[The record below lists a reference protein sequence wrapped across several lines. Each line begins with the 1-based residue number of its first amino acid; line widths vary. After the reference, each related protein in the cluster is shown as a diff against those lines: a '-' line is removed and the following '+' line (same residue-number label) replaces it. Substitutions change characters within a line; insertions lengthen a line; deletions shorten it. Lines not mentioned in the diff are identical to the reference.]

1 MQEVVSLHTNNHSS
15 ILRLSICM
23 KNRTM
28 FISSMAR
35 KNHERSKSTGTSINE
50 SYFAG
55 HHDVAGKKKG
65 SSSFDINGYENPC
78 GVFVSGLQEQIR
90 YAW

>member
-1 MQEVVSLHTNNHSS
+1 
-15 ILRLSICM
+15 M

-90 YAW
+90 YARSNIYT

>member
-1 MQEVVSLHTNNHSS
+1 
-15 ILRLSICM
+15 M

-90 YAW
+90 YAWCNTYT

>member
-1 MQEVVSLHTNNHSS
+1 
-15 ILRLSICM
+15 M

-65 SSSFDINGYENPC
+65 SSSFNINGYENPC

-90 YAW
+90 YAWCNIYT

>member
-1 MQEVVSLHTNNHSS
+1 
-15 ILRLSICM
+15 
-23 KNRTM
+23 M

-35 KNHERSKSTGTSINE
+35 KNHERSKSTGTSISE

-55 HHDVAGKKKG
+55 HHHDVAGKTEG
-65 SSSFDINGYENPC
+65 STSFDKNGYENPR

-90 YAW
+90 YVWRSRKFVYIAT

>member
-1 MQEVVSLHTNNHSS
+1 
-15 ILRLSICM
+15 M

-35 KNHERSKSTGTSINE
+35 KNHERSKSIGTSINE

-90 YAW
+90 YAWCNIYT

>member
-1 MQEVVSLHTNNHSS
+1 
-15 ILRLSICM
+15 M

-65 SSSFDINGYENPC
+65 SSSFNINGYENPC

-90 YAW
+90 YARSNIYT